1 MAKEKQPVRRKKI
14 DWDAIKRDY
23 RTDRFTDTELS
34 EKHKIPRE
42 TISRKRTLEID
53 GGKQGWEKDLREA
66 INRATDAALVREIV
80 TERHEKV
87 TDVVLAVAEVTKNVI
102 LTHRSDISATR
113 GLTVDLMQEL
123 RETKMLVED
132 KELLA
137 QILAGSGASPSDE
150 AQARMIVRKA
160 LDIGNRISS
169 AKTLAETFTKLQA
182 AERIAFALD
191 AEGKKPEEESDSPTR
206 IHSFTTEELVAI
218 AGGK

>member
-1 MAKEKQPVRRKKI
+1 MTKEKGKGRP

-23 RTDRFTDTELS
+23 GTAKFTFRELEAKHGIKYSSIARKCKQEGWTQDLAKAIKQATNAKLTEHLVNNEANKTAQDVNNTVLAAAEINKQVILKHRTD
-34 EKHKIPRE
+34 I
-42 TISRKRTLEID
+42 
-53 GGKQGWEKDLREA
+53 
-66 INRATDAALVREIV
+66 
-80 TERHEKV
+80 
-87 TDVVLAVAEVTKNVI
+87 AE
-102 LTHRSDISATR
+102 TR

-123 RETKMLVED
+123 RETKLLAED
-132 KELLA
+132 KELLT

-160 LDIGNRISS
+160 LDVGNRISS

-191 AEGKKPEEESDSPTR
+191 AEGKKPEDEPDTPAR

-218 AGGK
+218 AGGR